1 MRYVESITT
10 CRVVG
15 IPAES
20 LTFGITVPGTSPGTG
35 YLGYP
40 GDMPSSS
47 KPMPR
52 IVSVAPAAQPLTLRI
67 GSDTAKDTL
76 VNVSGP
82 VNTYRFYGPSR
93 ENEELFTAL
102 PIFGSR

>member
-40 GDMPSSS
+40 GDMPSSP
-47 KPMPR
+47 KPLPR
-52 IVSVAPAAQPLTLRI
+52 IVSVTPAARPLMLRI
-67 GSDTAKDTL
+67 GWDNGKERL
-76 VNVSGP
+76 VNVAGP
-82 VNTYRFYGPSR
+82 VNT
-93 ENEELFTAL
+93 
-102 PIFGSR
+102 